1 MPVAKTDPVSRK
13 VQKVMANHTVKLVTF
28 ATRLL
33 PRTWWKVLMGRQR
46 AVPSRDGKPCGAET
60 N

>member
-1 MPVAKTDPVSRK
+1 MANTDRVSRK

-33 PRTWWKVLMGRQR
+33 ARTWWKVRMGDQR
-46 AVPSRDGKPCGAET
+46 AGLGDRSKG
-60 N
+60 